1 MKVRVRGD
9 VAVAS
14 LRVVSLA
21 ATWTMV
27 LFQILKGSVRERESE
42 GNNFSPNDTIDY
54 ISTQHANGPFK
65 MAAAP
70 FASSF
75 FFFLSVGGR
84 ESTTI

>member
-1 MKVRVRGD
+1 MKVKVHGN

-70 FASSF
+70 LASSF
-75 FFFLSVGGR
+75 FFFQRVSGG
-84 ESTTI
+84 ESRTI